1 MSTVAGG
8 LLPIFALIGL
18 GYGLRCARLVDRG
31 AWVGLERLIYFV
43 FFPALLVHRLA
54 AADFAALA
62 LGPLALAVVLAVL
75 AVSTLAAA
83 LRRPLALDGP
93 RHAVVFMAASRF
105 NTYVGIAAAET
116 LWGSA
121 GTATAAIILAVWV
134 PLVNVLSVI
143 VLLRHGERPWTG
155 TVPARVVREVAGNP
169 IILAVSARCGDRV
182 ERHRSALVAG
192 PAAGTVGGRGAAA
205 RPAHG
210 RRRPRVRGARHSAAA
225 RSRSRSAAKLALMPA
240 VMLAATALVGLDARA
255 AAIVVLFA
263 ALPASPAAY
272 VMTRQLGGDG
282 PLMAGTIAATTVVSA
297 VSLPAW
303 IAIAA

>member
-1 MSTVAGG
+1 MSAVASG

-18 GYGLRCARLVDRG
+18 GYGLRRARLVDG
-31 AWVGLERLIYFV
+31 SVWAGLERLIYFV

-54 AADFAALA
+54 AADFAVLA

-75 AVSTLAAA
+75 AVSILAMAA
-83 LRRPLALDGP
+83 RRPLALDGP

-105 NTYVGIAAAET
+105 NTYVGIAAAEI

-121 GTATAAIILAVWV
+121 GAATAAIILAVWV

-155 TVPARVVREVAGNP
+155 RVSARVVREVAGNP
-169 IILAVSARCGDRV
+169 IILACLLGVAIGWSGIALPWLPDRLL
-182 ERHRSALVAG
+182 ALL
-192 PAAGTVGGRGAAA
+192 AAAALPLGLLTVGAGLEFAAL
-205 RPAHG
+205 G
-210 RRRPRVRGARHSAAA
+210 VRRRPLAIAVG
-225 RSRSRSAAKLALMPA
+225 AKLALMPA
-240 VMLAATALVGLDARA
+240 VMLAATALVGLEARA

>member
-1 MSTVAGG
+1 MSAVASG

-18 GYGLRCARLVDRG
+18 GYGLRRARLVDRSVW
-31 AWVGLERLIYFV
+31 AGLERLIYFV

-54 AADFAALA
+54 AADFAVLA

-75 AVSTLAAA
+75 AVSTLAVA

-105 NTYVGIAAAET
+105 NTYVGIAAAEI

-121 GTATAAIILAVWV
+121 GAATAAIILAVWV

-169 IILAVSARCGDRV
+169 IILACLLGVAIGWSGIALPWLPDRLL
-182 ERHRSALVAG
+182 ALL
-192 PAAGTVGGRGAAA
+192 AAAALPLGLLTVGAGLEFAAL
-205 RPAHG
+205 G
-210 RRRPRVRGARHSAAA
+210 VRRRPLAIAVG
-225 RSRSRSAAKLALMPA
+225 AKLALMPA
-240 VMLAATALVGLDARA
+240 VMLAATALVGLEARA

>member
-1 MSTVAGG
+1 MSAVASG

-18 GYGLRCARLVDRG
+18 GYGLRRARLVDRG
-31 AWVGLERLIYFV
+31 VWAGLERLVYFV

-75 AVSTLAAA
+75 AVSTLAVA

-105 NTYVGIAAAET
+105 NTYVGVAAAET

-121 GTATAAIILAVWV
+121 GAATAAIILAVWV

-155 TVPARVVREVAGNP
+155 TVPARVVREVASNP
-169 IILAVSARCGDRV
+169 IILACALGVAIGGSGITLPWLPD
-182 ERHRSALVAG
+182 ELLALVAASALPVG
-192 PAAGTVGGRGAAA
+192 LLTVGAGLEFAALGTRRGALLI
-205 RPAHG
+205 G
-210 RRRPRVRGARHSAAA
+210 VV
-225 RSRSRSAAKLALMPA
+225 AKLALMPA
-240 VMLAATALVGLDARA
+240 VMLAAAALVGLEARA

-272 VMTRQLGGDG
+272 VMARQLGGDG

-297 VSLPAW
+297 VSLPIW

>member
-1 MSTVAGG
+1 MSAVAGG

-18 GYGLRCARLVDRG
+18 GYGLRRARLVDRSV
-31 AWVGLERLIYFV
+31 WVGLERLVYFV

-54 AADFAALA
+54 AADFAVLA

-75 AVSTLAAA
+75 AVSALAVA

-105 NTYVGIAAAET
+105 NTYVGVAAAET

-121 GTATAAIILAVWV
+121 GSATAAIILAVWV

-143 VLLRHGERPWTG
+143 VLLRHGERPWRG
-155 TVPARVVREVAGNP
+155 RVPARVVREVASNP
-169 IILAVSARCGDRV
+169 IILACVLGVAIGWSGIALPWLPDRLL
-182 ERHRSALVAG
+182 ALVAASALPIG
-192 PAAGTVGGRGAAA
+192 LLTVGAGLEFAALGTRRGALAIA
-205 RPAHG
+205 
-210 RRRPRVRGARHSAAA
+210 V
-225 RSRSRSAAKLALMPA
+225 AAKLALMPA
-240 VMLAATALVGLDARA
+240 VMLAATALVGLEARA

-282 PLMAGTIAATTVVSA
+282 PLMAGTIAVTTVVSA
-297 VSLPAW
+297 FSLPAW

>member
-1 MSTVAGG
+1 MSAVASG

-18 GYGLRCARLVDRG
+18 GYGLRRARLVDRSV
-31 AWVGLERLIYFV
+31 WVGLERLIYFV

-54 AADFAALA
+54 AADFAVLA

-75 AVSTLAAA
+75 AVSTLAMAV
-83 LRRPLALDGP
+83 RRPLALDGP

-105 NTYVGIAAAET
+105 NTYVGIAAAEI

-155 TVPARVVREVAGNP
+155 TVPGRVVREVAGNP
-169 IILAVSARCGDRV
+169 IILACLLGVAIGWSGIALPWLPDRLL
-182 ERHRSALVAG
+182 ALL
-192 PAAGTVGGRGAAA
+192 AAAALPLGLLTVGAGLEFAAL
-205 RPAHG
+205 G
-210 RRRPRVRGARHSAAA
+210 TRRRPLAIAVG
-225 RSRSRSAAKLALMPA
+225 AKLALMPA
-240 VMLAATALVGLDARA
+240 VMLAATALVGLEARA

>member
-1 MSTVAGG
+1 MSAVASG

-18 GYGLRCARLVDRG
+18 GYGLRRARLVDRSV
-31 AWVGLERLIYFV
+31 WVGLERLVYFV

-54 AADFAALA
+54 AADFAVLA

-75 AVSTLAAA
+75 AVSTLAVA

-105 NTYVGIAAAET
+105 NTYVGVAAAET

-121 GTATAAIILAVWV
+121 GSATAAIILAVWV

-155 TVPARVVREVAGNP
+155 RVPSRVVREVASNP
-169 IILAVSARCGDRV
+169 IILACLLGVAIGWSGITLPWLPDRLLALLAAAALPVGLLTVGAGLEFAALGARRG
-182 ERHRSALVAG
+182 ALVIA
-192 PAAGTVGGRGAAA
+192 V
-205 RPAHG
+205 
-210 RRRPRVRGARHSAAA
+210 
-225 RSRSRSAAKLALMPA
+225 AAKLALMPA
-240 VMLAATALVGLDARA
+240 VMLAATALVGLEARA
-255 AAIVVLFA
+255 AAIVVMFA

-282 PLMAGTIAATTVVSA
+282 PLMAGTIAVTTVVSA
-297 VSLPAW
+297 FSLPAW

>member
-1 MSTVAGG
+1 MSAVASG

-18 GYGLRCARLVDRG
+18 GYGLRRARLVDRG
-31 AWVGLERLIYFV
+31 VWVGLERLVYFV

-54 AADFAALA
+54 AADFAVLT

-75 AVSTLAAA
+75 AVSALAMA

-105 NTYVGIAAAET
+105 NTYVGVAAAET

-121 GTATAAIILAVWV
+121 GSATAAVILAVWV

-155 TVPARVVREVAGNP
+155 RVPARVVREVASNP
-169 IILAVSARCGDRV
+169 IILACLLGVAIGWSGITLPWLPDRLL
-182 ERHRSALVAG
+182 ALVA
-192 PAAGTVGGRGAAA
+192 AAALPVGLLTVGAGLEFAALGARRGALVIA
-205 RPAHG
+205 
-210 RRRPRVRGARHSAAA
+210 V
-225 RSRSRSAAKLALMPA
+225 AAKLALMPA
-240 VMLAATALVGLDARA
+240 VMLAATALVGLEARA

-282 PLMAGTIAATTVVSA
+282 PLMAGTIAVTTVVSA
-297 VSLPAW
+297 FSLPAW